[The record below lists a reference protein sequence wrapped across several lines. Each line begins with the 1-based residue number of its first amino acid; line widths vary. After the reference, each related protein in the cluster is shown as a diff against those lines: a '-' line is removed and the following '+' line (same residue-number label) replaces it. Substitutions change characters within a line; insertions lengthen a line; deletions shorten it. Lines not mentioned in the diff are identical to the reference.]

1 MKQIMKIVAV
11 LLLMV
16 GLTGFCT
23 GSGVDELENVLSEQ
37 IGSTNDQWLEKQ
49 SARDPT
55 LYDRVAVVFGMDDE
69 KACAA
74 IAQALL
80 DAHGERWR
88 CTPAN

>member
-1 MKQIMKIVAV
+1 MKRPLVYSILAFRNMP
-11 LLLMV
+11 
-16 GLTGFCT
+16 
-23 GSGVDELENVLSEQ
+23 SH
-37 IGSTNDQWLEKQ
+37 
-49 SARDPT
+49 
-55 LYDRVAVVFGMDDE
+55 DRVAVVFGMDDE